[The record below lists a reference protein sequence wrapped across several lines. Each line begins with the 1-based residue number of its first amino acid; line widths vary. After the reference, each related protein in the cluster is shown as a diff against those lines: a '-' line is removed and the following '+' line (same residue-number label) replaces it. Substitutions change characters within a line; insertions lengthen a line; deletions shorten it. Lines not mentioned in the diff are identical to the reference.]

1 MNEIITRKEKI
12 RWSDILISQK
22 SSDTWTYENAK
33 MAGPSSLA
41 ARPLSQSV
49 QIGGSWSVGVP
60 EIYTLQM
67 GGTWAADETVK
78 ITLDGVEWKTFTAK
92 ANPSTASQQFSAG
105 GTGAVI
111 AAEIMEYAAT
121 AQPTNWTVSQKDDTL
136 TFTYNGAATGKYIT
150 ITVDSSAGTATLAN
164 TQNGTVG
171 DTITISG
178 TTYTCKENPSTSSGT
193 TEFGADYTPAQI
205 AKVIVDDPLTISNFT
220 ITQSGDKV
228 VITQSTAGTGTALT
242 SSDVSVVSAGGTAV
256 LKTEQTY
263 RAEISSGDELKYELV
278 PGDPVYLVSTDSKG
292 EKTVAPINALS
303 SDNISAFVGFVC
315 DAGTVETGK
324 TETLR
329 IATDACRLD
338 VNLLPTRDA
347 FGNVIDWT
355 VASGTVGKAASDKGF
370 KFGEEVAK

>member
-22 SSDTWTYENAK
+22 NSDTWTYENAK
-33 MAGPSSLA
+33 MTGPSSLA

-49 QIGGSWSVGVP
+49 QIGGTWSVGVP
-60 EIYTLQM
+60 EIYTLQL

-78 ITLDGVEWKTFTAK
+78 ITLDGVDWKTFTAK
-92 ANPSTASQQFSAG
+92 VNPSTASQQFSAG

-111 AAEIMEYAAT
+111 AAEIMEYVAT

-150 ITVDSSAGTATLAN
+150 ITVSSTAGTATLVN

-178 TTYTCKENPSTSSGT
+178 TTYTCKESPSTSSGT

-228 VITQSTAGTGTALT
+228 VIIQTTAGTGTALT
-242 SSDVSVVSAGGTAV
+242 DSDVSVVSAGGTAV

-263 RAEISSGDELKYELV
+263 RAEISSGDDLKYDLT
-278 PGDPVYLVSTDSKG
+278 PGDPVYLVSTDAKG

-329 IATDACRLD
+329 IATGECRLD
-338 VNLLPTRDA
+338 VDLLPTRDA

-355 VASGTVGKAASDKGF
+355 VAAGTLGKAAADKGF
-370 KFGEEVAK
+370 RFGEQVAK

>member
-60 EIYTLQM
+60 EIYTLQL
-67 GGTWAADETVK
+67 GGTWAADDTLK
-78 ITLDGVEWKTFTAK
+78 ITLDGSDWQTFTAK
-92 ANPSTASQQFSAG
+92 ANPSTESHQFSAG
-105 GTGAVI
+105 GTGEVI
-111 AAEIMEYAAT
+111 AAEIMEYAA
-121 AQPTNWTVSQKDDTL
+121 ANQPTNWTVTQKDDTL

-150 ITVDSSAGTATLAN
+150 ITVDSSAGTATLVN

-171 DTITISG
+171 DTITISS
-178 TTYTCKENPSTSSGT
+178 TTYTCKENPSTDAGT

-228 VITQSTAGTGTALT
+228 VITQTTAGTGTALT

-263 RAEISSGDELKYELV
+263 RAEISSGDELKYDLT
-278 PGDPVYLVSTDSKG
+278 PGDPVYLVSTDAKG

-329 IATDACRLD
+329 IAVGECRLD
-338 VNLLPTRDA
+338 VNQLPSRDV
-347 FGNVIDWT
+347 FGNTIDWT